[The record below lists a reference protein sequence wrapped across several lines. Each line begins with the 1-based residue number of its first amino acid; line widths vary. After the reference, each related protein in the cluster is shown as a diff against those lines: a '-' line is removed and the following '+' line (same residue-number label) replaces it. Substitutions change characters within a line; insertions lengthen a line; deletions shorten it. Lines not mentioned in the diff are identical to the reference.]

1 MKDNG
6 KGSESASLRY
16 EEVARHISEM
26 ICGGTLRI
34 GDRIPSVRQLS
45 RQRHVSITTALHAYR
60 LLENQGW
67 IEARP
72 QSGYYVIRSQ
82 QSEIPEPTVPQFDL
96 DVTTVEVKELIR
108 QFYALSQVPGIIQM
122 GAAVGAPGNFPSRA
136 LARTLSRVA
145 RDFQQEGNSYDLPP
159 GNRWLRTQI
168 ARRAMESGCHL
179 TPDDIVITTG
189 CTEALNLCL
198 RALTK
203 PGDVV
208 LIESPTY
215 HTTLQ
220 IIESLGLRALEIPT
234 HPRHGIELTTLEY
247 VLEREAIAACLLMP
261 GMHNPLGCSM
271 SQNDLVQ
278 LVELL
283 RKHEVPLI
291 EDDVW
296 GEIYFGSSRPLTAK
310 GFDKSGNVLLCS
322 SFSKSLAPGYR
333 VGWVAPGRY
342 FKEVEY
348 LKLVGSLANPTLPS
362 LAIAEFLENG
372 GYDHHLR
379 GLRRETAQRVS
390 HCAEAIERYFPANTR
405 MTRPQG
411 GEFLWVE
418 LPEAVNTTQLFTRA
432 LAAGIC
438 IAPGAMFSAQGKF
451 NNYLRLYCTY
461 HETEV
466 LESAIRQLGG
476 VISAVE

>member
-1 MKDNG
+1 MGVADRQNT
-6 KGSESASLRY
+6 SAPLRY
-16 EEVARHISEM
+16 EEVAGHIVDVIE
-26 ICGGTLRI
+26 GGTLRI
-34 GDRIPSVRQLS
+34 GERLPSVRQMS
-45 RQRHVSITTALHAYR
+45 CQQNVSITTVLHAYR
-60 LLENQGW
+60 LLENRGW

-72 QSGYYVIRSQ
+72 QSGYYVLRSR
-82 QSEIPEPTVPQFDL
+82 QSVVAEPSVPQLDL

-108 QFYALSQVPGIIQM
+108 QFYAATRIPGVVQM
-122 GAAVGAPGNFPSRA
+122 GAAVGAPNRFPSRH
-136 LARTLSRVA
+136 LARAMSRAA
-145 RDFQQEGNSYDLPP
+145 RDFRDESNAYDLPP
-159 GNRWLRTQI
+159 GHRSLRTQI

-179 TPDDIVITTG
+179 TPDEIVVTTG

-203 PGDVV
+203 PGDVI

-247 VLEREAIAACLLMP
+247 VLEREKIAACLLMP
-261 GMHNPLGCSM
+261 GMHNPLACSM
-271 SQNDLVQ
+271 ARESIVQ
-278 LVELL
+278 LIELL
-283 RKHEVPLI
+283 SKHEVPLI

-296 GEIYFGSSRPLTAK
+296 GDIYFGASRPPTAK
-310 GFDKSGNVLLCS
+310 SYDKTGNVLLCS
-322 SFSKSLAPGYR
+322 SFSKTIAPGYR

-342 FKEVEY
+342 YNEVEY
-348 LKLVGSLANPTLPS
+348 LKLVSSAANPTLPS

-379 GLRRETAQRVS
+379 SLRREASHSVS
-390 HCAEAIERYFPANTR
+390 RCIEMVERYFPTDTR
-405 MTRPQG
+405 MTRPMG
-411 GEFLWVE
+411 GEFLWIE
-418 LPEAVNTTQLFTRA
+418 LPEEVNTTQLFTRA

-438 IAPGAMFSAQGKF
+438 IAPGAIFSAQGRF

-461 HETEV
+461 HEEEV
-466 LESAIRQLGG
+466 LEAAIRRVAML
-476 VISAVE
+476 I